1 MGFRSSRAM
10 TLILDRVPNLGASV
24 KVIDEINGPPV
35 VRILNLSD
43 DGAIELA
50 SNLIEILER
59 EVEVA
64 LDASLRL
71 ASVLPPFSSVVRDL
85 PITGATAGDGARWWD
100 PSIARYKSV
109 RDTSRAGAFQLGTFA
124 RRYIY
129 RRPEDIGSG
138 VARIGDA
145 RTVKFAAALDASL
158 PLAGYDESAEVLWTP
173 LGAELPG
180 LYGRAACL
188 ASGRP
193 PRPNPAE
200 GLLEYRDVPPS
211 VGRQL
216 VAKLMI

>member
-1 MGFRSSRAM
+1 M
-10 TLILDRVPNLGASV
+10 TLIAKRVPDLGASV
-24 KVIDEINGPPV
+24 MVIDEINGPPV
-35 VRILNLSD
+35 VRILDLSD

-50 SNLIEILER
+50 SYLIEILER

-85 PITGATAGDGARWWD
+85 PMTGATGGDGARWWD
-100 PSIARYKSV
+100 PSIARYKPA
-109 RDTSRAGAFQLGTFA
+109 RDTSHVGAFQLGTFA

-129 RRPEDIGSG
+129 RRSEDIGSG

-145 RTVKFAAALDASL
+145 RTVKFAAALDMDL

-173 LGAELPG
+173 IGAELPG

-188 ASGRP
+188 SSGRP
-193 PRPNPAE
+193 PRSNPAE
-200 GLLEYRDVPPS
+200 GLLEYRNVPPS

-216 VAKLMI
+216 VAKLMV